1 MARVSKKQID
11 INEKLEKLKAEKLDL
26 MLKYVVTQHEIEPAQ
41 RKKATDRVKAIR
53 LLIADLERGEQVF
66 EEEDDKP
73 APPSLKEIE
82 KMKFK
87 SNVKPPKAQGPK
99 IILKRGPII

>member
-1 MARVSKKQID
+1 MARVSKKQVD
-11 INEKLEKLKAEKLDL
+11 INEKLESLKKEKLDL
-26 MLKYVVTQHEIEPAQ
+26 MLKYIVTRHDIDPAQ
-41 RKKATDRVKAIR
+41 RKKAVDRVKAIR
-53 LLIADLERGEQVF
+53 FLIADLERGEQVF
-66 EEEDDKP
+66 EEEEDKP
-73 APPSLKEIE
+73 VVSLKEIE